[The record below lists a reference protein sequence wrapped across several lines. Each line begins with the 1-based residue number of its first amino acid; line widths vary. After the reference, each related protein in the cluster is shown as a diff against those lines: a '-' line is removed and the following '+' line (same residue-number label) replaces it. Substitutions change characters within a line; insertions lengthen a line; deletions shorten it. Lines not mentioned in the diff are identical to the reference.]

1 MAQTPNEERT
11 SNNRKLLVVGLILV
25 LLSINGIL
33 FYMQRKAK
41 DETAQKEQEVQN
53 KNAELE
59 EQIKKFMALKG
70 DFERQSQELQQMGMT
85 NDSLE
90 ARIAAINADL
100 LQLRAFRASSFSVA
114 DQKKFRDR
122 AASLE
127 SIIRRKDAEIAR
139 LRRDNE
145 QLFGENNELK
155 SRQNEMSDSLTTLKT
170 TRQALAQKVT
180 LASRLAASAIK
191 VNIITTKGKEKE
203 DDEAEYRAKRV
214 EKIKITYSL
223 ARNDVAEQGTRT
235 VYLRLIEPD
244 GSTLTNAS
252 GGGSTFTIDGQEQPY
267 TAKEEILFT
276 NSSTPYTFIYAK
288 GAPYKQGKH
297 TVELYSGGF
306 QIGTASFTLK

>member
-59 EQIKKFMALKG
+59 EQIRKFQALKS

-114 DQKKFRDR
+114 DQKKFRQR

-127 SIIRRKDAEIAR
+127 TIIRKKDEEIAQ
-139 LRRDNE
+139 LRKDNE
-145 QLFGENNELK
+145 QLFGENTQLK
-155 SRQNEMSDSLTTLKT
+155 TKQNEISDSLVAVKA
-170 TRQALAQKVT
+170 TRKALAQKVT
-180 LASRLAASAIK
+180 LASRLAVSAIK
-191 VNIITTKGKEKE
+191 VNIINKRGKEKE
-203 DDEAEYRAKRV
+203 DDEAEYKAKRV
-214 EKIKITYSL
+214 DKIKITYSL
-223 ARNDVAEQGTRT
+223 TRNDVAEQGPRM
-235 VYLRLIEPD
+235 VYMRLVEPD
-244 GSTLTNAS
+244 GSTLSAGD
-252 GGGSTFTIDGQEQPY
+252 GGTFTLEGQEQPY
-267 TAKEEILFT
+267 TAKSEIMFT
-276 NSSTPYTFIYAK
+276 NSPSPFTFVYAK
-288 GAPYKQGKH
+288 GAAYKEGKH
-297 TVELYSGGF
+297 TVELYCGGY